1 MSFSSILKF
10 LIKICNGTLSL
21 VNIKI
26 LEMYNLVKY
35 PDCSINQPKLYDYD
49 DDDDDN
55 DAIELMRILIKYFL
69 LVILKMMLMIPVSMK
84 LMQGDP
90 KRL

>member
-1 MSFSSILKF
+1 MKF
-10 LIKICNGTLSL
+10 LIKICNRTPGL

-49 DDDDDN
+49 DDDDN
-55 DAIELMRILIKYFL
+55 DEID
-69 LVILKMMLMIPVSMK
+69 
-84 LMQGDP
+84 GDSD
-90 KRL
+90 